1 MGLLSTLFFC
11 RRVLQGPALTTR
23 QFASIDG
30 ELPLVGL
37 GSWITINVGKDAK
50 LLNESTKVIS
60 AFLEG
65 GGRMID
71 SSQMNGSAQAPSVMH
86 KTNWA
91 NQSQFSLQIR
101 STRRPNQMDRH
112 KWRRRKGAGVSTR
125 RI

>member
-1 MGLLSTLFFC
+1 M
-11 RRVLQGPALTTR
+11 
-23 QFASIDG
+23 
-30 ELPLVGL
+30 GL
-37 GSWITINVGKDAK
+37 GSWITFNIGKDAK
-50 LLNESTKVIS
+50 LLDESTKVIS

-71 SSQMNGSAQAPSVMH
+71 SSLMNGSAQAPLVVH

-91 NQSQFSLQIR
+91 SLSQFLLQIR

-125 RI
+125 LI